1 MHWTDVEDFINR
13 VEEQCKY
20 ISKMKKQTVYL
31 AGGFNSDWR
40 DKVKLCTN
48 VEFIDPK
55 EKEIKKE
62 FTWFEYG
69 CWDLH
74 YIKQTD
80 ICFVYME
87 KTNPS
92 GFGLSVEIGYA
103 KAMNKTVIL
112 ILENGHEK
120 DKYLQF
126 LKTVA
131 DVVYD
136 NLDEGISFLSSF

>member
-1 MHWTDVEDFINR
+1 MR
-13 VEEQCKY
+13 
-20 ISKMKKQTVYL
+20 KQTVYL

-55 EKEIKKE
+55 EKEVKKE
-62 FTWFEYG
+62 FQWFEYG

-80 ICFVYME
+80 ISFVYME
-87 KTNPS
+87 RTNPS

-103 KAMNKTVIL
+103 KAMGKTVIL
-112 ILENGHEK
+112 VLENGHEK

-136 NLDEGISFLSSF
+136 NLEDGISFLSSFKQF

>member
-1 MHWTDVEDFINR
+1 M
-13 VEEQCKY
+13 
-20 ISKMKKQTVYL
+20 
-31 AGGFNSDWR
+31 AGGFRSDWR
-40 DKVKLCTN
+40 DKAKECSN

-55 EKEIKKE
+55 EKEVKKE
-62 FTWFEYG
+62 FQYFEYG

-74 YIKQTD
+74 HIKQAD

-87 KTNPS
+87 RTNPS

-103 KAMNKTVIL
+103 RALGKTVIL
-112 ILENGHEK
+112 VLEKGHEK
-120 DKYLQF
+120 DKYLLF

-136 NLDEGISFLSSF
+136 NLEDGIAFLSSF